1 MSESFPHH
9 LGEYDGIPDREFS
22 HYRIMFLYSMKHAIK
37 EKNNLKEHLRS
48 DFDQVYHDDNEL
60 KLNLAVST

>member
-1 MSESFPHH
+1 
-9 LGEYDGIPDREFS
+9 
-22 HYRIMFLYSMKHAIK
+22 MFLYSVKHAIK

-60 KLNLAVST
+60 KLNFAVST